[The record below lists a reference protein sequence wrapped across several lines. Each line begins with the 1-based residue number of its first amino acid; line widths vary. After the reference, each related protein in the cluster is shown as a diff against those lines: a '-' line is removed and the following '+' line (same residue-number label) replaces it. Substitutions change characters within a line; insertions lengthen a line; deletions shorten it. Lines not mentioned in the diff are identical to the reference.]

1 MYTMG
6 VNADA
11 ACRNDIPCGISELSM
26 FIGVEQQPGA
36 SGGVKTKGYK
46 NNVAKPVFLRVLPA
60 GRVKFKKATL
70 A

>member
-6 VNADA
+6 VNAEA
-11 ACRNDIPCGISELSM
+11 ACGHDIPSDDPELSM
-26 FIGVEQQPGA
+26 FIGVKQQPGA

-60 GRVKFKKATL
+60 GRVKFKKAIL

>member
-1 MYTMG
+1 MYTVG
-6 VNADA
+6 VNAEA
-11 ACRNDIPCGISELSM
+11 ACGNDIPCDDSELSM
-26 FIGVEQQPGA
+26 FIGVEQQPGT

-60 GRVKFKKATL
+60 GRVKFKKVIL